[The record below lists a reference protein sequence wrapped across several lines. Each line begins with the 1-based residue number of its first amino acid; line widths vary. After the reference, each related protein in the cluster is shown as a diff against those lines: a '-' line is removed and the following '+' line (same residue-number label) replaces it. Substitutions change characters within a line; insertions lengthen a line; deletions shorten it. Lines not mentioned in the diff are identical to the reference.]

1 MLIIGRMEF
10 VPNVVKFVN
19 MIGKMEHYSPC
30 EDMNGDNVCD
40 ICGSMLYFEPG
51 MGECGC
57 GCYMPGCTCGSECP
71 ICGNTGMMSSD
82 TVVEEFN
89 DGDSDSDVFTSG
101 DEGKSD
107 FKDDLG

>member
-1 MLIIGRMEF
+1 
-10 VPNVVKFVN
+10 
-19 MIGKMEHYSPC
+19 
-30 EDMNGDNVCD
+30 
-40 ICGSMLYFEPG
+40 
-51 MGECGC
+51 
-57 GCYMPGCTCGSECP
+57 MPGCTCGSECP